1 MSVTRDEVL
10 QLILRQ
16 LSAYG
21 YPSLSQAVATH
32 TKVQMTAESSS
43 RLEEL
48 VSMGLRSERQQRA
61 SDALSEEPRTA
72 EATGEEVV
80 EDTESTEAGLDN
92 DLDLD
97 RRVPAVVP
105 YYKVWYKTKHKG
117 AATAAAFSADGRY
130 IATGS
135 ADSSLKLIEVDRVR
149 NPAAGSARREDK
161 PVIRTL
167 YNHEAGIT
175 GMAFHP
181 NGLVLASCST
191 DHTVK
196 LFDLSA
202 AYGKYAFQSTS
213 DNYAFYSISF
223 HPSGEYLAAATDA
236 SEVRLLNVRTSKTY
250 LLRAGSAPNT
260 DQHSAGLTHVAY
272 AGSGAMIASTSRDGC
287 VKLWDGRS
295 GTCVRTLDH
304 AHGGAPTTA
313 ALFSRSSRYLLTTGL
328 DSAVRLW
335 DVAAAR
341 VVNSYEGATMD
352 AFDARAVFSHDE
364 TLVMVPDAR
373 TNSIACW
380 DTASARLLKRCADH
394 KARVTCVAASPITS
408 ALMSCSVDEC
418 VRYWSPDD
426 S

>member
-1 MSVTRDEVL
+1 MSVTREEVL

-21 YPSLSQAVATH
+21 YSGLSQAVATH

-48 VSMGLRSERQQRA
+48 VSLGLRSERQRRG
-61 SDALSEEPRTA
+61 SDALSENGPQPAEVA
-72 EATGEEVV
+72 SEATDG
-80 EDTESTEAGLDN
+80 GLG
-92 DLDLD
+92 LDLD

-105 YYKVWYKTKHKG
+105 YYKVWYKTKHKD

-175 GMAFHP
+175 GVAFHP

-191 DHTVK
+191 DHTIK

-213 DNYAFYSISF
+213 DNYAFHSISF

-236 SEVRLLNVRTSKTY
+236 SEVRLLNVRTAKTY
-250 LLRAGSAPNT
+250 LLRAGSASNT
-260 DQHSAGLTHVAY
+260 DQHSAGLTNVSY
-272 AGSGAMIASTSRDGC
+272 AGSGALIASTSRDGC

-295 GTCVRTLDH
+295 GTCVRTLDR

-313 ALFSRSSRYLLTTGL
+313 ALFSRCSRYLLTTGL
-328 DSAVRLW
+328 DSTVRLW

-352 AFDARAVFSHDE
+352 TFDARAVFSHDE
-364 TLVMVPDAR
+364 SLVMVPDAR

-380 DTASARLLKRCADH
+380 DTSSARLLKRCADH
-394 KARVTCVAASPITS
+394 KNRVTCVAVSPVTS
-408 ALMSCSVDEC
+408 ALMTCSVDEC
-418 VRYWSPDD
+418 VRYWSPDEN
-426 S
+426 

>member
-1 MSVTRDEVL
+1 MSVTREEVL

-48 VSMGLRSERQQRA
+48 VSLGLRSEGHQRHA
-61 SDALSEEPRTA
+61 SDALPEEPQTA
-72 EATGEEVV
+72 EAADEGGE
-80 EDTESTEAGLDN
+80 DGG
-92 DLDLD
+92 LDLD
-97 RRVPAVVP
+97 RRTPAVVP

-175 GMAFHP
+175 GLAFHP

-250 LLRAGSAPNT
+250 LLRAGSTADT

-295 GTCVRTLDH
+295 GTCVRTLAQ

-313 ALFSRSSRYLLTTGL
+313 ARFSRSSRYLLTTGL
-328 DSAVRLW
+328 DSVVRLW

-341 VVNSYEGATMD
+341 VVNSYEGATID

-364 TLVMVPDAR
+364 SLVMVPDAR

-380 DTASARLLKRCADH
+380 GTASARLLKRCADH
-394 KARVTCVAASPITS
+394 KARVTCVAASPVTS
-408 ALMSCSVDEC
+408 ALMTCSVDEC

-426 S
+426 N